1 MTDYYEI
8 IGNAMQQYWGA
19 NEKSNVFYSKGIHAV
34 LNNED
39 NYHYNMAFISSNI
52 INVQENF
59 FSKYGKR
66 KMFIYATK
74 NSLPSLQMCHQKWPL
89 KFMGKLPIIKKSG
102 NIENTQDPSISI
114 NIKTSKSPN
123 DFKEIEYK
131 SFGVNKFILDKVYDR
146 RFFLRNDF
154 IHFTAYHEGNA
165 VGKVSCVI
173 KNDTAFVIN
182 MVVLKEYRE
191 NGIMPSLGQYM
202 LDYNY
207 DMNVNDSY
215 AIPFVDP
222 VYVKSLINGA
232 DNIDEVNLYRIGDI

>member
-19 NEKSNVFYSKGIHAV
+19 NEKSNVFYSKGIYAV

-39 NYHYNMAFISSNI
+39 NYHYNMAFIGSNV
-52 INVQENF
+52 INAQENF

-89 KFMGKLPIIKKSG
+89 KFMGKFPIIKKSG

-131 SFGVNKFILDKVYDR
+131 AFGVNKFILDKVYDR

-165 VGKVSCVI
+165 VGKVSCAI
-173 KNDTAFVIN
+173 KDDNALICNT
-182 MVVLKEYRE
+182 VVLKEYE
-191 NGIMPSLGQYM
+191 QYNIWQDLYTYLM
-202 LDYNY
+202 NY
-207 DMNVNDSY
+207 DMPVQQFFYIASRKNKYDFLLNKGFLEIELVNMY
-215 AIPFVDP
+215 FVGG
-222 VYVKSLINGA
+222 K
-232 DNIDEVNLYRIGDI
+232 